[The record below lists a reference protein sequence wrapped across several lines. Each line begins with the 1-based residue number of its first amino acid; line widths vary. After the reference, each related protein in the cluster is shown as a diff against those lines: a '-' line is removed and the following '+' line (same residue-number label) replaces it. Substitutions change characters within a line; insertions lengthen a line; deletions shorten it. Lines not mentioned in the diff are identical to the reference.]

1 MSLHPEDIFIRLGI
15 QADAARI
22 CDVYLLSRK
31 HFLPYAPLAHSDF
44 EVRDWVENKLLVTAD
59 VFVVE
64 QDGDITAM
72 MALTRDGSAGWI
84 DQLYLHPRV
93 VGQGIGSQL
102 VSLAKNKLGA
112 PVLLYTFQ
120 ANTAARRFYERH
132 AFVPILFGDGSGN
145 EEKCPDVL
153 YEWKTEAI

>member
-1 MSLHPEDIFIRLGI
+1 MKHNNSNIRAAI
-15 QADAARI
+15 PADAAAI
-22 CDVYLLSRK
+22 CEVYLLSRK
-31 HFLPYAPLAHSDF
+31 HFLPYAPLAHNAA
-44 EVRDWVENKLLVTAD
+44 EVCIWIEQHLITTAD

-64 QDGDITAM
+64 QDGSITGM
-72 MALTRDGSAGWI
+72 MALTRDASAGWI

-93 VGQGIGSQL
+93 VGQRIGSQL

-112 PVLLYTFQ
+112 PVRLYTFQ

-132 AFVPILFGDGSGN
+132 AFVAILFGDGSGN

-153 YEWKTEAI
+153 YEWKAEVI